1 MKTPRVRCLILA
13 CGNTLRGD
21 DGIGPLLCAWAEER
35 FASDPNVRA
44 IACHQWAPDMA
55 EDVAAAETVLFVDCA
70 LDQSPGQ
77 ILVRDIAAASI
88 QPGLVTHHL
97 GAPELLDTAQ
107 KLYGS
112 QPRRAVL
119 LTVGAGSIELGEEFS
134 PEVRTALPDA
144 RALLELTI
152 RQLLA

>member
-1 MKTPRVRCLILA
+1 MHTPRVRCLILA

-35 FASDPNVRA
+35 FAEEPGVRA
-44 IACHQWAPDMA
+44 ISCQQWTPDLA

-70 LDQSPGQ
+70 LDQAAGQ
-77 ILVRDIAAASI
+77 VLVREVLPLPLK
-88 QPGLVTHHL
+88 PGLVTHHL

-112 QPRRAVL
+112 QPRRAML
-119 LTVGAGSIELGEEFS
+119 LTVGAGSIELGEELS
-134 PEVRTALPDA
+134 PAVRTGIPDA
-144 RALLELTI
+144 QNLLEITV
-152 RQLLA
+152 RRLLD